1 MDAPMFECEEKIEYQ
16 NWEKKFDTLDV
27 TSYDTILTHSM
38 GSRAIIEYIIE
49 HKIALDRL
57 IMVSPAL
64 SSNRPEII
72 TFYSAMKHDISEV
85 QKYVKEIVILHSK
98 DDTIHTLE
106 QSKEFAKKVG
116 GELIVVDGFGHFN
129 VSENT
134 IIKGLVQY

>member
-106 QSKEFAKKVG
+106 QSKEFAEKVG